1 MTKRSTIQ
9 RKGPIFDPVDTWK
22 KKTLENFTA
31 KQLLVPVFLGGK
43 LVYESPAPSEIRAYC
58 AEQVDNL
65 WDEIKR
71 FENPHKY
78 YVDLSEK
85 LWNIKNGFG

>member
-1 MTKRSTIQ
+1 MYEA
-9 RKGPIFDPVDTWK
+9 PD
-22 KKTLENFTA
+22 LE
-31 KQLLVPVFLGGK
+31 
-43 LVYESPAPSEIRAYC
+43 EIRAFC
-58 AEQVDNL
+58 KEQVELL

-85 LWNIKNGFG
+85 LWMLKNDLLISHGKQHLVSAASKPE